1 MSLTGQFQQQLVH
14 GDVLVEEHGYRLG
27 PPTGI
32 LVLRYP
38 ASARATHFPEA
49 RDDHRHQIFWSP
61 TGVLAVRRGGATT
74 HLGPHQAFWAR
85 RGTTLEVTT
94 WGPQP
99 VLVACVREAP
109 GRLST
114 VSAATTELSPTGRD
128 ALERLCLA
136 GVDDD
141 EAMALKQVFLDGM
154 TQPEELESRGRG
166 TGLARRVAAAMMSD
180 PADPTELAEWAKR
193 LHISLKTLQRDF
205 LREYDMSWTHW
216 RTRMRLQASTALLG
230 QYGVTD
236 VAHRVGWAS
245 PSAYVQAFRKAYGT
259 TPGVWWRATAA

>member
-1 MSLTGQFQQQLVH
+1 MSLTGHLQQQLAH

-38 ASARATHFPEA
+38 PTERATHFPEA
-49 RDDHRHQIFWSP
+49 RDDHRHQVFWSP

-74 HLGPHQAFWAR
+74 HLGPHQAFWVR
-85 RGTTLEVTT
+85 RGTTLEVTS

-99 VLVACVREAP
+99 VLVACLREAP
-109 GRLST
+109 GHLST
-114 VSAATTELSPTGRD
+114 VSAATTALSPAGRD
-128 ALERLCLA
+128 ALERLCLP

-141 EAMALKQVFLDGM
+141 EAMVLRQVFLDAM
-154 TQPEELESRGRG
+154 TRPEELRSWGRG

-180 PADPTELAEWAKR
+180 PADPTELADWAQR
-193 LHISLKTLQRDF
+193 LHTSLKTLQRDF

-216 RTRMRLQASTALLG
+216 RTQMRLQASTALLG
-230 QYGVTD
+230 RYGVTE

-245 PSAYVQAFRKAYGT
+245 PSAYVQAFRKHYGV
-259 TPGVWWRATAA
+259 TPGGWLRASGA